1 MAGMVLYT
9 PPDLWRSYPAL
20 IAAEY
25 SNVSL
30 RVVSRGQDFCSE
42 TGCTAPYFLN
52 TFLQGKVPVL
62 VADDGFCVQESNAVA
77 YYVSS
82 DVLRGSSRQEAA
94 LIQQWINFTESELIP
109 PIATWTFPALGATQF
124 SKLVAECAKA
134 DVKKVLRLLN
144 DHLHVRT
151 YLVGEHVTLAD
162 ITLVCAMLD
171 LYKQVLE
178 PSLRKQYTDLDRW
191 FTKCVNQPP
200 FQKVLGEVI
209 FYEPAVQCPATK
221 PLEARDV
228 TKAAARVETCL
239 ASTPKGHGSNE
250 EEVGQ
255 VKTGLDKEMSA
266 VEVHPVGSLAEGG
279 PVGAV
284 DPPLKHRPAKV
295 ENLIDASEEELSAVC
310 ASMEGRTE
318 VRSVAASTEPRTTKK
333 EGEDLGRKEKTI
345 SGILVDLSEEVVYV
359 TGKFQ
364 EQGAAKEEAVVGV
377 QVEGISGETESVET
391 IKLEP
396 VVDGSAESTTAGVTL
411 APSLSEDRLRNIVS
425 LVDKSKAEPL
435 TEICTAGSSEE
446 QSPIEVSQPDVP
458 KCYGGAG
465 EVATEARMVSASGK
479 GSSIDLKMNDSKPDG
494 PSKEEVTIMGSSE
507 DGLAQEEAV
516 AEVCLAASLKEARAV
531 SLSTP
536 DPSDTDVA
544 CKQEAIG
551 TVCASN
557 DDMPTTVDVAPLET
571 LKKQVYMIDPSLEL
585 GSVTAS
591 VANAPKD
598 DGTTKSGAVDKL
610 QGGRLATEEPMR
622 TPRAHGDR
630 WDSTK
635 STDQLKA
642 EDPFAHL
649 PKSAFVLDVF
659 KQKYSNENIS
669 SVALPY
675 LWDHFDEEGWSV
687 WYMEYKYPGELSLDM
702 SSNLITGLFQRLDGL
717 RKHSFA
723 SVILFG
729 TDCDSSISGIWILR
743 GKQLISELSED
754 WQVICE
760 PYCWKKLDVDTD
772 ECKAMINEYFTMEEA
787 FQHMG
792 KPFNQ
797 GNIFK

>member
-9 PPDLWRSYPAL
+9 PRDSWRSYPAL

-30 RVVSRGQDFCSE
+30 RVVSRGQDFYSE
-42 TGCTAPYFLN
+42 TGCTNPYFLN
-52 TFLQGKVPVL
+52 RFRQGKVPVL
-62 VADDGFCVQESNAVA
+62 VADNGFSVQESNAVA

-94 LIQQWINFTESELIP
+94 LIQQWINFAGSELIP
-109 PIATWTFPALGATQF
+109 PIATWIFSALGATKF
-124 SKLVAECAKA
+124 SKLLAECAKA
-134 DVKKVLRLLN
+134 DVKKILRLLN

-171 LYKQVLE
+171 LYKEVLE
-178 PSLRKQYTDLDRW
+178 PSLRKRYTDLDRW
-191 FTKCVNQPP
+191 FTTCVNQPP
-200 FQKVLGEVI
+200 FQKVLGEMT

-221 PLEARDV
+221 LLEARDV
-228 TKAAARVETCL
+228 TKKASRVETCL
-239 ASTPKGHGSNE
+239 ASTPKGNGSNE
-250 EEVGQ
+250 EEVGR

-266 VEVHPVGSLAEGG
+266 VEVHPVGSSAEGG
-279 PVGAV
+279 PVGVV

-318 VRSVAASTEPRTTKK
+318 VRSVAASTEARTTKK
-333 EGEDLGRKEKTI
+333 EGEDKGSKEKTI
-345 SGILVDLSEEVVYV
+345 SDILVDLSEEVVYV

-364 EQGAAKEEAVVGV
+364 EQGAAKEAVVGV
-377 QVEGISGETESVET
+377 QEEGISGETESVE
-391 IKLEP
+391 IVKLEP
-396 VVDGSAESTTAGVTL
+396 AVDGSAESTTAGVTL
-411 APSLSEDRLRNIVS
+411 APSLREDRLGNIVT
-425 LVDKSKAEPL
+425 LVDKSKAVPL
-435 TEICTAGSSEE
+435 TEICTAGGSEE
-446 QSPIEVSQPDVP
+446 QNPIEVSQPDVP

-465 EVATEARMVSASGK
+465 EVAAEARMVSASGK

-494 PSKEEVTIMGSSE
+494 PSKEQVTIMGSSE

-516 AEVCLAASLKEARAV
+516 AEVCLAGSLKEARAV
-531 SLSTP
+531 SLNTP
-536 DPSDTDVA
+536 DPSETDLA

-551 TVCASN
+551 AICASKG
-557 DDMPTTVDVAPLET
+557 DMPTTVDVTLLET
-571 LKKQVYMIDPSLEL
+571 LKEQVYMIDPSLEH

-598 DGTTKSGAVDKL
+598 DGTAKSGTVDKL
-610 QGGRLATEEPMR
+610 QGGRLAREEPMR
-622 TPRAHGDR
+622 TPRAHGDG

-635 STDQLKA
+635 SADQLKA

-649 PKSAFVLDVF
+649 PKSAFVLDEF

-675 LWDHFDEEGWSV
+675 LWDHFDKEGWSV
-687 WYMEYKYPGELSLDM
+687 WYMEYKYPGELNLDM
-702 SSNLITGLFQRLDGL
+702 SSNLIAGLFQCLDGL

-723 SVILFG
+723 SIILFG

-743 GKQLISELSED
+743 GKHFSLQLSED

-760 PYCWKKLDVDTD
+760 PYSWKKLDVDTD
-772 ECKAMINEYFTMEEA
+772 ECKAMINEYFMMKEA

-792 KPFNQ
+792 KPFSQ